1 MPILHRLLLAFGLII
16 AVGAVQS
23 TTTFLS
29 VRFFSADL
37 VAASA
42 RPIAEIDAAWYTL
55 QAFHVTEDF
64 LNHALE
70 GVSVEESATL
80 LHDFDRRGAAL
91 EKSVGELAAIPA
103 NEIGNAPRQHLAGT
117 VRDWIKAGR
126 ILLGDG
132 QSTAIPTR
140 QVMERRGRAIGDDLL
155 TFVADAQRGAS
166 AASDAINTRAQRI
179 QASAILFALLGLC
192 GGIAI
197 AVPFALAL
205 VRPLRRLEGR
215 TLSMVAG
222 DLEAPVPGS
231 RRRDEIG
238 RIASALQVMRA
249 RLIERHQLELESAA
263 FNREQSDLVFRLG
276 LVLADVAAG
285 DLTARLNEAAHAR
298 YGKLVTDF
306 NSAIGSLQAAVST
319 VAEST
324 DQLFGGSREI
334 TRANVDLAERSE
346 TQAVRLQ
353 TAVKGLH
360 EIRDAVRCTA
370 ANTRLASEAASAAAV
385 EADRAGA
392 LMRDATKAI
401 MRIETSSGQISR
413 IAGTIDAIA
422 RKTNILALNTAIEAA
437 RAGEKGRGF
446 AVVAIE
452 VRALA
457 EQAGFAADEIKGL
470 IGRASTDVKAGVT
483 FVESTGTAMG
493 SIMTSVGNING
504 LVADVARD
512 AERQAAGLQDVVAMV
527 AETDRAIQENVRFGD
542 RSTASLRQLHERTA
556 ALAGLVRHFKTDAGS
571 GGTGIQD
578 RDADRFAASPDTA
591 HAQAFAAAIEA
602 A

>member
-1 MPILHRLLLAFGLII
+1 
-16 AVGAVQS
+16 
-23 TTTFLS
+23 
-29 VRFFSADL
+29 
-37 VAASA
+37 
-42 RPIAEIDAAWYTL
+42 
-55 QAFHVTEDF
+55 
-64 LNHALE
+64 
-70 GVSVEESATL
+70 
-80 LHDFDRRGAAL
+80 
-91 EKSVGELAAIPA
+91 
-103 NEIGNAPRQHLAGT
+103 
-117 VRDWIKAGR
+117 
-126 ILLGDG
+126 
-132 QSTAIPTR
+132 
-140 QVMERRGRAIGDDLL
+140 MERRGRAIGDDLL

-263 FNREQSDLVFRLG
+263 YNREQSDLVFRLG

-556 ALAGLVRHFKTDAGS
+556 ALAGLVRHFKTDAGL
-571 GGTGIQD
+571 GDAGIQD
-578 RDADRFAASPDTA
+578 RDAGQVRRLARQRSRAGLRGRDQGGLGKRRRRSASGGVPTRARVCRVRGDVLANTPPLAHPPSRHDRPAAAGRPGVWPVGTAARPDRPGGARRRTASPRRGCRA
-591 HAQAFAAAIEA
+591 IGGACAARRA
-602 A
+602 AGLRHDV